1 MEDSV
6 NRLVNLQLRA
16 SHTYLSLGFYFGHL
30 NVAPEDVG
38 HFFCEL
44 VEKREGPQH
53 LLKMQNQHGGCA
65 LNQHGGCALFQDLP
79 SQHEWGETQD
89 AMQATTV
96 MEKNMNQALLALHAL
111 GPAGAG
117 ANLRD
122 VLESHFLE
130 EEVKLIRKM
139 GDT

>member
-65 LNQHGGCALFQDLP
+65 LFQDLP

-122 VLESHFLE
+122 VLESHVLE

>member
-65 LNQHGGCALFQDLP
+65 LFQDLP
-79 SQHEWGETQD
+79 SQHEWEETQD